1 MQLCAE
7 CRRIIK
13 LWFLFAVIFYVISK
27 GYDIPV
33 ALFMLLAGIALFAS
47 MGFWAAIIEVF
58 TIFLPVLVLYFITK
72 NIFAL
77 YLIPLTNILLIMSYR
92 AGRLPAAIF
101 SYLYILFWS
110 YLTYISYNSYVDYII
125 ILICFVNMLIHIKGL
140 FIKAEESL
148 NWSFIAENN
157 DETST
162 QLLSALKEGLY
173 ELKGD
178 IKKIEKLEDAENNIV
193 IYAETKFSSLSIGFM
208 YKLYKS
214 LPKGRKN
221 KAYIIYK
228 APFFPEMSYI
238 PLWFMLY
245 IKGYKVMGRAYYI
258 EGIAA
263 IKTANIYFAAQKE
276 MMQVISKGM
285 YDIADGF
292 KSALPLY
299 IHLLPFALI
308 STVFHITVYKLKSVK
323 KKNSF

>member
-13 LWFLFAVIFYVISK
+13 LWFLFAIIFYVTSK
-27 GYDIPV
+27 GYNIPA
-33 ALFMLLAGIALFAS
+33 ALFMLLASIALFAS
-47 MGFWAAIIEVF
+47 LGFWAAVIEVF
-58 TIFLPVLVLYFITK
+58 TIFLPVLILSFITD

-77 YLIPLTNILLIMSYR
+77 YLIPLTNILLIMAYR

-101 SYLYILFWS
+101 SYVYIVFWS
-110 YLTYISYNSYVDYII
+110 YLTYVSYTSLIDYAVIAV
-125 ILICFVNMLIHIKGL
+125 CFLNMLLHIKGL

-157 DETST
+157 DETGK
-162 QLLSALKEGLY
+162 QILSALKEGLY
-173 ELKGD
+173 D
-178 IKKIEKLEDAENNIV
+178 IKGEITVLDNIEKAENNIV
-193 IYAETKFSSLSIGFM
+193 IYTDVKYASLNMNFM
-208 YKLYKS
+208 YKLYKN
-214 LPKGRKN
+214 LPNGKNN

-228 APFFPEMSYI
+228 APFFPEMAYI
-238 PLWFMLY
+238 PLWLMLY
-245 IKGYKVMGRAYYI
+245 MKGYKVMGRAYYI

-276 MMQVISKGM
+276 MLKVISKGM
-285 YDIADGF
+285 YDISDGF

-308 STVFHITVYKLKSVK
+308 STIYHYIKYRLNKEKSL
-323 KKNSF
+323 